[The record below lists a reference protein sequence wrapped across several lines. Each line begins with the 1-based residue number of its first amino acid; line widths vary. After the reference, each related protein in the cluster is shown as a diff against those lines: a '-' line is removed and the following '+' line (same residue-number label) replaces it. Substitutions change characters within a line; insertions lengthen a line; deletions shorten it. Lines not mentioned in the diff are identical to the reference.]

1 MSGEILEGNWESK
14 FAPDGVVSEGWGM
27 EGVVLGGKLLT
38 SSWGLG
44 PYGAGSQVAL
54 S

>member
-1 MSGEILEGNWESK
+1 MK
-14 FAPDGVVSEGWGM
+14 
-27 EGVVLGGKLLT
+27 GVVLGGEPLT